1 MLRSVAMRSGL
12 GALGAIYVALGV
24 LSGRVALGERRGG
37 QGVPAAL
44 RLLRAQPHG
53 RLIVFSLLAAL
64 AAIAAVHLVE
74 AFTRRSKMISRIGM
88 FVNGIGYA
96 ALAATV
102 GRLLLHVNA
111 GGSIQEAGVS
121 WLLGESWGPAL
132 LEGIGAAVVVG
143 GLWELY
149 QGVAVPLPFRRD
161 LLPRGLRRA
170 LAGTARFGLVV
181 RGLVLAALGF
191 FIIRAAEQLDPKQIR
206 TMGGTLRVIAQSGP
220 GPLFTAAVAAG
231 LTAYGIYLWTLML
244 LKRRV

>member
-24 LSGRVALGERRGG
+24 LSGRVALGGRRGG

-44 RLLRAQPHG
+44 RLLLGQPHG
-53 RLIVFSLLAAL
+53 RLIVVALLVAFAG
-64 AAIAAVHLVE
+64 IAAVHLVE
-74 AFTRRSKMISRIGM
+74 AFTRRSKTVPRIGM
-88 FVNGIGYA
+88 FVNGVGYA

-102 GRLLLHVNA
+102 GRLLLHVEA
-111 GGSIQEAGVS
+111 GGSIQKTGVS

-132 LEGIGAAVVVG
+132 LEGIGAAVIAG
-143 GLWELY
+143 GMWELY
-149 QGVAVPLPFRRD
+149 QGLAVPLPFRRD

-170 LAGTARFGLVV
+170 LAGVARFGLVV
-181 RGLVLAALGF
+181 RGLVLAALGYF
-191 FIIRAAEQLDPKQIR
+191 VVRAAEDLDPGQVHS
-206 TMGGTLRVIAQSGP
+206 MGGTLRVIAETGP